1 MMCSVCITTHLYSSS
16 LLIHF
21 PSRRN
26 SDQSDSPSEPTKPV
40 LRKHGK
46 LITFFRWETEYKSF
60 QFLNSQELHL
70 VTAGS
75 WEAEKARDLAGES
88 LWLRPRRTS
97 SQFWQRRWIYSPPH
111 LFLRLCL
118 LLKPFERKKG
128 LKFRNEQE
136 CASGPIY
143 LYARLINWARLIVG
157 KRNVGGDHLIVLRL
171 NSTQL
176 QERML
181 ISQKDL
187 VSQGM
192 RKTNTSAVRWFV
204 MNKLATLNNRCITLC
219 EYWALSFSDVSS
231 WERQ

>member
-1 MMCSVCITTHLYSSS
+1 MAS
-16 LLIHF
+16 
-21 PSRRN
+21 
-26 SDQSDSPSEPTKPV
+26 
-40 LRKHGK
+40 
-46 LITFFRWETEYKSF
+46 WKS
-60 QFLNSQELHL
+60 
-70 VTAGS
+70 AGS
-75 WEAEKARDLAGES
+75 CGRES
-88 LWLRPRRTS
+88 LAATS
-97 SQFWQRRWIYSPPH
+97 ANIFSILATKVEILTTIP
-111 LFLRLCL
+111 L
-118 LLKPFERKKG
+118 LEALLVFEVVWAKKV

-157 KRNVGGDHLIVLRL
+157 KRNAGGVHLIVLRL
-171 NSTQL
+171 NSTEL

-192 RKTNTSAVRWFV
+192 RKTKTSAVRWFV